1 MKRYPAVAR
10 DRRPQ
15 DERPMVSCYHGG
27 MFVPGADGAVDGRCP
42 LSLRAHACSGVSVVM
57 AMLVYT
63 VRFVTVVR
71 VVVVWFPQLVSS
83 FFLFA
88 F

>member
-1 MKRYPAVAR
+1 MFPGLMERLMAV
-10 DRRPQ
+10 
-15 DERPMVSCYHGG
+15 
-27 MFVPGADGAVDGRCP
+27 VPCP
-42 LSLRAHACSGVSVVM
+42 VRAHACSGVSVVM

-71 VVVVWFPQLVSS
+71 VVVVRFPQLMSS
-83 FFLFA
+83 FFLFV